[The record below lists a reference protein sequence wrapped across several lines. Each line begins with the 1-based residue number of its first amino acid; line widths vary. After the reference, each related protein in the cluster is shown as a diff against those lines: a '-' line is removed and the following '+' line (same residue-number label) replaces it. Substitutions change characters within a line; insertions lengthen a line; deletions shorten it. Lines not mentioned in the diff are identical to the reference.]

1 MNKWLSLPSQSAHR
15 LLIDVIAILSI
26 VLIGVVGYKL
36 SALVAPKADRTLM
49 PAADCNLHKASC
61 SVSIDSGKLTLNLSP
76 TPIPLIK
83 PIQIE
88 AHVEGIDVL
97 RIDADFAGIGMN
109 MGLNRP
115 QLQEQGKG
123 RFLAN
128 TTLPVCIT
136 GSMQWELTLLVETNT
151 EQILIPFRFS
161 TPDEGANS

>member
-1 MNKWLSLPSQSAHR
+1 MNIATPTSASPHR
-15 LLIDVIAILSI
+15 LLVDLITILSI

-36 SALVAPKADRTLM
+36 SPLLVPKADRTVL
-49 PAADCNLHKASC
+49 PAPNCNLHRGYC
-61 SVSIDSGKLTLNLSP
+61 TVVLGSGKLTLSLTP
-76 TPIPLIK
+76 RPIPLIK

-88 AHVEGIDVL
+88 VKVDGVEVR

-115 QLQEQGKG
+115 QLQPQGNG
-123 RFLAN
+123 QFLAN

-136 GSMQWELTLLVETNT
+136 GTMQWELTLLVETTT

-161 TPDEGANS
+161 TPEGGIGS